1 MNAFLRMTAIVCMFA
16 ALFSYSSSQ
25 ESSAI
30 YAVSLSGDEK
40 LLAVSALDGT
50 VTVQDSATGEV
61 FSRLTGHTE
70 LAIPVWNND
79 GTQLVMISSDLT
91 ARVWDIASGKETHI
105 LRRADWVVGAVW
117 LNDTQVYISD
127 NSVTGILWDLT
138 TGETRDVPYGGWAF
152 SFSPDRKYLAAARP
166 SGIAVLNATTLEQ
179 IYVDFERYNGE
190 SSLLSIQD
198 EEEVFLPVTV
208 ISWQPNGNLVASGN
222 TLGSIKLRDA
232 TSGTIVY
239 DWTATDSEL
248 LTATD
253 HFVKALSFTPDGS
266 QLYSVAEDGTIRI
279 WDVSTGRL
287 VEETHTSQ
295 MIRSA
300 TFTKALDQLFYIPYS
315 LVEEDET
322 IERVYDATGV
332 SRISLKQ

>member
-1 MNAFLRMTAIVCMFA
+1 MMLLRALIVVLLQFGQSG
-16 ALFSYSSSQ
+16 LIDSQ
-25 ESSAI
+25 EASPI
-30 YAVSLSGDEK
+30 YAISLSKDET

-61 FSRLTGHTE
+61 ISHLTGHTE
-70 LAIPVWNND
+70 LATSVWSESRN
-79 GTQLVMISSDLT
+79 QLATISTDLT
-91 ARVWDIASGKETHI
+91 ARVWDIPSGEETHI

-127 NSVTGILWDLT
+127 NSVTGVLWDLT

-166 SGIAVLNATTLEQ
+166 SGIAVLDATTLEEM
-179 IYVDFERYNGE
+179 YVYFERYNGE
-190 SSLLSIQD
+190 ASFLSIED
-198 EEEVFLPVTV
+198 DEEVFLPVTV
-208 ISWQPNGNLVASGN
+208 IAWQPNGKLIASGN

-232 TSGTIVY
+232 TSGEVVY
-239 DWTATDSEL
+239 EWTATDSEL

-253 HFVKALSFTPDGS
+253 HFVKVLSFTPDGS

-287 VEETHTSQ
+287 IEETHTNQ

-332 SRISLKQ
+332 SRIALKP